1 MIIGKTYSNIG
12 WEIENQYEILSQMI
26 NDIVEHY
33 QNEVLTIKNEVDEIY
48 KKFSDSDYETYSNET
63 QGLDEVLDKPY
74 SLCYEARKILFCAI
88 FSYFESMLYG
98 IIEYYKIPRGKANQP
113 SQLIEKIC
121 KEYDTKF
128 SKKLPISEDIK
139 NTICYKYSLL
149 RNYYM
154 HGLIDRGMDR
164 LLAYAKSEDGIN
176 DGLCGNY
183 EIKDN
188 DFLRKTLGVIKIFL
202 VSIEEAYGDRT
213 KELWKLN
220 HNCND

>member
-26 NDIVEHY
+26 NDIAEHY

-139 NTICYKYSLL
+139 NTICYKYSL
-149 RNYYM
+149 YKK
-154 HGLIDRGMDR
+154 
-164 LLAYAKSEDGIN
+164 LLYAWFNRQGDGSFISI
-176 DGLCGNY
+176 C
-183 EIKDN
+183 EIG
-188 DFLRKTLGVIKIFL
+188 RW
-202 VSIEEAYGDRT
+202 Y
-213 KELWKLN
+213 
-220 HNCND
+220 